1 MPLIDATKN
10 KKKKAGSSSSV
21 TPTAST
27 PSITY
32 EKLTALSGQGDKVAS
47 ALLAS
52 GRYKPSV
59 GMGGQDGG
67 EWGVLDDSE
76 AIKAGLPTTGFE
88 STIPKG
94 NGGVY
99 PQNLRQAMG
108 GRAGRVAGV
117 NPVSVAQMGRKGMA
131 STLGRTANSAGAYY
145 GSAGTDTS
153 STSVYDG
160 RGVDRSMGVGGN
172 GGLYDDL
179 MSYLSPDSVI
189 DRQKKIRQELERS
202 RQSQLDAIKQKY
214 SSQMDQR
221 QQQGQE
227 DLARMRSINLR
238 AGLGGSDFGAA
249 NKEQVREGVRKDF
262 RMMEANRDMEIGNV
276 INEID
281 QLAQQQ
287 FQIEQNAMRQNFST
301 AMEYAQYRQSQEKE
315 IRTKTLDN
323 LANIAQMTTNMTMGE
338 LEKKDPQFA
347 ASVRDATGMTD
358 FEVDAYI
365 SSKRGIKTETA
376 WKGDNLVTIKT
387 DAQGNIIGKDV
398 YTAEDLGIPVGTDFT
413 TYTDET
419 TGMVYWVD
427 QSPNAPR
434 NEDGTPILKKMGKFA
449 YTLAEQLSIKNATQ
463 TGGAVGPAPGYSA
476 DPAVESWANLIQTGQ
491 ATLANVPANLKTR
504 VAQALSSNVQNGTDP
519 VKIERAQNL
528 MNAITQIEN
537 LGDGVLGNAVG
548 PISSKIT
555 TLRGSTSDFESYFN
569 NLKSL
574 LTLDN
579 LGLMKGVLSDKDIE
593 ILKNAGT
600 ALNLGMSEK
609 TFKQELQKIKEKVS
623 ATLSQSQ
630 NGNIVTAPDGTIIEL
645 ID

>member
-67 EWGVLDDSE
+67 EWGVLNDSE

-227 DLARMRSINLR
+227 DLARMRSMNLR

-262 RMMEANRDMEIGNV
+262 RMMEANRDVEIGNV

-301 AMEYAQYRQSQEKE
+301 AIEYQKYVQGQQQIQRKEMVDRVAALGKAGLDIASIKERDPQLYKNLTASSGMSDVELEAVLNNNKPAPAKIDYQTIVRGGKIMMFGVDPATNQLKMIEQEVDMPDNY
-315 IRTKTLDN
+315 KTLQADD
-323 LANIAQMTTNMTMGE
+323 G
-338 LEKKDPQFA
+338 
-347 ASVRDATGMTD
+347 
-358 FEVDAYI
+358 
-365 SSKRGIKTETA
+365 
-376 WKGDNLVTIKT
+376 TI
-387 DAQGNIIGKDV
+387 
-398 YTAEDLGIPVGTDFT
+398 LGIPENWDGDTSKIVTVGN
-413 TYTDET
+413 YRK
-419 TGMVYWVD
+419 
-427 QSPNAPR
+427 P
-434 NEDGTPILKKMGKFA
+434 
-449 YTLAEQLSIKNATQ
+449 LASEIG
-463 TGGAVGPAPGYSA
+463 GGAEYSA
-476 DPAVESWANLIQTGQ
+476 DPTVESWANLIQTGN

-548 PISSKIT
+548 PISSKIM

>member
-32 EKLTALSGQGDKVAS
+32 EKLTELSGQGDKVAS

-227 DLARMRSINLR
+227 DLARMRSMNLR

-262 RMMEANRDMEIGNV
+262 RMMEANRDVEIGNV

-301 AMEYAQYRQSQEKE
+301 AIEYQKYVQGQQQIQRKEMVDRVAALGKAGLDIASIKERDPQLYKNLTASSGMSDVELEAVLNNNKPAPAKIDYQTIVRGGKIMMFGVDPATNQLKMIEQEVDMPDNY
-315 IRTKTLDN
+315 KTLQAD
-323 LANIAQMTTNMTMGE
+323 
-338 LEKKDPQFA
+338 
-347 ASVRDATGMTD
+347 
-358 FEVDAYI
+358 
-365 SSKRGIKTETA
+365 
-376 WKGDNLVTIKT
+376 
-387 DAQGNIIGKDV
+387 
-398 YTAEDLGIPVGTDFT
+398 
-413 TYTDET
+413 
-419 TGMVYWVD
+419 
-427 QSPNAPR
+427 
-434 NEDGTPILKKMGKFA
+434 DGTILGKPENWDGDTSKIVTVGN
-449 YTLAEQLSIKNATQ
+449 YRKPLASELG
-463 TGGAVGPAPGYSA
+463 GGAEYSA
-476 DPAVESWANLIQTGQ
+476 DPTVESWANLIQTGN

-528 MNAITQIEN
+528 MNAITQREN

-548 PISSKIT
+548 PISSKIM